1 KKQTATLTK
10 DVKTY
15 IEPKFINVDK

>member
-1 KKQTATLTK
+1 ATLTK